1 MTFEEIFK
9 QLKEKV
15 YRPIYFLMGEEP
27 YFIDRITDQIAD
39 QVLTEEEKTFNQII
53 LYGKDTDI
61 PTIINTAR
69 RYPMM
74 AKHQVVIVREAQHL
88 DRIDDLIHYVEKPLE
103 STLLVINYK
112 YKKLDKR
119 KKLFRSLE
127 KNGILFESKRLYE
140 DKIAPWISAYLR
152 PRGKQ
157 IEAKAAMILTEFL
170 GNDLSRI
177 ASELEKLTIALK
189 ADQDL
194 ITAQDIERNVGISKD
209 FNNFELN
216 KALAQRNVLK
226 ANRIAMYF
234 SANQKNHPLAMT
246 IPTIYGFFSKVLRY
260 HFLSD
265 KSSYKAASALGVQPF
280 FIREYELAARNYSIP
295 KTVQI
300 ISLLREFDLK
310 SKGFGNVSTGP
321 GELLKE
327 LIYKIIH

>member
-69 RYPMM
+69 RFPMM
-74 AKHQVVIVREAQHL
+74 ASLQVVIVREAQHL
-88 DRIDDLIHYVEKPLE
+88 DKIEDLIHYAEHPLA

-119 KKLFRSLE
+119 KKLYKALE

-140 DKIAPWISAYLR
+140 DKIPPWISAYLNN
-152 PRGKQ
+152 RGKR
-157 IEAKAAMILTEFL
+157 IEPKAAMILTEYL
-170 GNDLSRI
+170 GNDLGKISN
-177 ASELEKLTIALK
+177 ELEKLIIVLK
-189 ADQDL
+189 ADQDI
-194 ITAQDIERNVGISKD
+194 ITAEDIERNVGISKD

-216 KALAQRNVLK
+216 NALAQRNVLK
-226 ANRIAMYF
+226 ANRIARYF
-234 SANQKNHPLAMT
+234 SANQKNYPLALT

-265 KSSYKAASALGVQPF
+265 KSSRNVASAIGVQPF
-280 FIREYELAARNYSIP
+280 FVREYEIAARNYNIA

-300 ISLLREFDLK
+300 ISLLREYDLK
-310 SKGFGNVSTGP
+310 SKGFGNVYAGP
-321 GELLKE
+321 GDLLKE